1 MQPHAARAAAKG
13 ELVTN
18 TNLNQ
23 LPDLMAAT
31 QALAENLLA
40 SEPFALYHQAYT
52 RFNADPQARDLVQ
65 RLSQAQT
72 DLRRKQASGGVTQV
86 EVNQLRQLQNAVH
99 ANRIIFDYA
108 QTQQAAVSYLRTIN
122 QEISQLIGVDF
133 ASLAK
138 KSSC

>member
-1 MQPHAARAAAKG
+1 M
-13 ELVTN
+13 TN
-18 TNLNQ
+18 THLYQ

-31 QALAENLLA
+31 QALTDNLLA
-40 SEPFALYHQAYT
+40 AEPIVTYRQAYA
-52 RFNADPQARDLVQ
+52 RFSADPQARDLIQ

-72 DLRRKQASGGVTQV
+72 DLRRKQANGGVTQA
-86 EVNQLRQLQNAVH
+86 EVDQLRQLQSQAH
-99 ANRIIFDYA
+99 ANRAVIDYA

-122 QEISQLIGVDF
+122 LEISQLIGVDF

>member
-1 MQPHAARAAAKG
+1 M
-13 ELVTN
+13 TN

-52 RFNADPQARDLVQ
+52 RFDADPQARGLIE

-72 DLRRKQASGGVTQV
+72 DLRRKQASGGVTQA
-86 EVNQLRQLQNAVH
+86 EVDQLRQLQSAAH
-99 ANRIIFDYA
+99 ANRVVVDYA
-108 QTQQAAVSYLRTIN
+108 QTQQAAVNYLRTIN

-133 ASLAK
+133 ASLTK

>member
-1 MQPHAARAAAKG
+1 M
-13 ELVTN
+13 TN

-23 LPDLMAAT
+23 LPDLMSAT

-40 SEPFALYHQAYT
+40 SEPFAFYHQAHT
-52 RFNADPQARDLVQ
+52 RFDADPQARGLIE

-72 DLRRKQASGGVTQV
+72 DLRRKQASGGVTQA
-86 EVNQLRQLQNAVH
+86 EVDQLRQLQSAAH
-99 ANRIIFDYA
+99 ANRVVIDYA

>member
-1 MQPHAARAAAKG
+1 MTHTH
-13 ELVTN
+13 LF
-18 TNLNQ
+18 Q

-40 SEPFALYHQAYT
+40 SESITIYHQAYA
-52 RFNADPQARDLVQ
+52 RFNVDPRARDLIQ
-65 RLSQAQT
+65 HLSQAQSE
-72 DLRRKQASGGVTQV
+72 LRRKQANSGVNQA
-86 EVNQLRQLQNAVH
+86 EVDQLRQLQSAAH
-99 ANRIIFDYA
+99 ANQAVIDYA
-108 QTQQAAVSYLRTIN
+108 QTQQVAVDYLRTIN

>member
-1 MQPHAARAAAKG
+1 M
-13 ELVTN
+13 TN
-18 TNLNQ
+18 ANLFQ
-23 LPDLMAAT
+23 LPHLMAAT
-31 QALAENLLA
+31 QALTDNLLA
-40 SEPFALYHQAYT
+40 AEPIVTYHQAFA

-72 DLRRKQASGGVTQV
+72 DLRRKQASGGVTQA
-86 EVNQLRQLQNAVH
+86 EADQLRQLQSAAH
-99 ANRIIFDYA
+99 ANRVVIDYA
-108 QTQQAAVSYLRTIN
+108 QTQQAAVNYLRTIN